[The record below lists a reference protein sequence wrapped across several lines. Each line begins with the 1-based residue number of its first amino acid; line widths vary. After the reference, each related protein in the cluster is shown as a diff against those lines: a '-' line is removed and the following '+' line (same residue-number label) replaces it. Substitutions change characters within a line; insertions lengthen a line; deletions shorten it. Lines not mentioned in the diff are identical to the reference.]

1 MAKNN
6 NSINKN
12 NLYVLIITWNFKLAH
27 PNDLIL
33 YSKSHLLET
42 KKNHLT
48 QSEMIQ

>member
-6 NSINKN
+6 NSINEN
-12 NLYVLIITWNFKLAH
+12 NMYMYVLIITWNFKLAH

-42 KKNHLT
+42 KKKSIIL
-48 QSEMIQ
+48 S